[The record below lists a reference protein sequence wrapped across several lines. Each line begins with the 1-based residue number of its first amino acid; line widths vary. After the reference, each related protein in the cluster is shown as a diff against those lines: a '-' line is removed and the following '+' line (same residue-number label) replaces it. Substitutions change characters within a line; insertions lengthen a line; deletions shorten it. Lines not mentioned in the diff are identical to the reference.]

1 MKLIQR
7 ATNWT
12 TFCALL
18 IEALAWSSLE
28 RFLPGVLVLVLV
40 GPVLQGRVRLPRL
53 VSATLAIAAV
63 LFALL
68 RSRAGLEV
76 EVILADFS
84 LHLLV
89 LKCFDRRAPRD
100 ETQLLSL
107 SALMVFAAALRDEPP
122 LLMWLAMLVWARLA
136 FSAVILRQ
144 TGEDRGPSD
153 AQRLARRARYRVG
166 NRLFLVSLVGGGAC
180 CFWCCRGV
188 SVAFGFPLPRPRRSI
203 ERWTMA
209 SIFRSLVA
217 GLFLILQ

>member
-1 MKLIQR
+1 MKLFQR

-12 TFCALL
+12 VFLALL
-18 IEALAWSSLE
+18 IEALAWGSLE
-28 RFLPGVLVLVLV
+28 RFLPGVFVLVLV

-53 VSATLAIAAV
+53 VSATLAVAAV
-63 LFALL
+63 LFAVL

-89 LKCFDRRAPRD
+89 VKCFDRRNPRD

-122 LLMWLAMLVWARLA
+122 LLMWLAMLIWARLA
-136 FSAVILRQ
+136 FSSVILRQ
-144 TGEDRGPSD
+144 TGEDQGTSD

-166 NRLFLVSLVGGGAC
+166 NRLFLVKA
-180 CFWCCRGV
+180 
-188 SVAFGFPLPRPRRSI
+188 PISI
-203 ERWTMA
+203 II
-209 SIFRSLVA
+209 SI
-217 GLFLILQ
+217 